1 MIGEKLLRA
10 LVLAGLASVLL
21 MTTGCVYRAGS
32 SQLYE
37 AKSETAEGQRFIGQN
52 NIKYFCREVWSLYW
66 ADATRG
72 KCSFVAVSDEKAR
85 IILGGTR
92 FNAAQVRQPVVERLQ
107 LKPAPSIWQRY
118 GFVLALLIGGAVF
131 AIRLAGVMPR

>member
-1 MIGEKLLRA
+1 MGIRLLRSV
-10 LVLAGLASVLL
+10 VLAGIASILL
-21 MTTGCVYRAGS
+21 MTTGCVYRTGS

-37 AKSETAEGQRFIGQN
+37 AKSETAQGQRFISQN

-66 ADATRG
+66 ADATRSQ
-72 KCSFVAVSDEKAR
+72 CSFIAVSDQKAR

-92 FNAAQVRQPVVERLQ
+92 FNAAEVRQPVVERLQ

-118 GFVLALLIGGAVF
+118 GVVLALFIGGAVF
-131 AIRLAGVMPR
+131 AVRIAGVMPR